1 MDIREHLKNLLA
13 EIQMPANRNLGEIV
27 RIKKR
32 LVENQ
37 NFEEAAILNKIEKSL
52 LKFILVADKI
62 TKHTRTIKIK
72 EIFSKQKSTKKMIT
86 QQQVRDLN
94 IETIKE
100 YGTNVQLDG
109 IINLGIYNA
118 TQPKILWV
126 LKEGNWGDDYFDT
139 EEDHNDKTDEV
150 INNIIKKY
158 YEDDYYSDV
167 TVYPKWRASFE
178 NIFYI
183 SHGII
188 EGVSKY
194 DDMSNIDNKAH
205 IDGKY
210 YLNNI
215 AFINIKK
222 NPGGSRANS
231 SRIAESYNRHKDF
244 ILKQINTINPDIII
258 NCSGVE
264 SLTLDLAEGAIKNH
278 ERNFVATTNRLI
290 INAYHPMHPMFK
302 NENPEYVDN
311 LLSIVKDHYHVKQ

>member
-1 MDIREHLKNLLA
+1 MDIREHLKALLT
-13 EIQMPANRNLGEIV
+13 EIQVPAEHNLEEIV
-27 RIKKR
+27 RIRKR

-72 EIFSKQKSTKKMIT
+72 EIFIKQKSTKKMIT

-100 YGTNVQLDG
+100 FGTNVQLDG
-109 IINLGIYNA
+109 IINLEIYNA

-126 LKEGNWGDDYFDT
+126 LKEGNWGEEYFDA
-139 EEDHNDKTDEV
+139 EEDHNEKTDEV
-150 INNIIKKY
+150 IENIIRKY
-158 YEDDYYSDV
+158 YEDDYYSNV
-167 TVYPKWRASFE
+167 TVYQWWRASFE

-188 EGVSKY
+188 EGIYKY
-194 DDMSNIDNKAH
+194 DDMSDIDSKAN

-210 YLNNI
+210 YLNNV
-215 AFINIKK
+215 AFINVKK
-222 NPGGSRANS
+222 NPGGNRANPN
-231 SRIAESYNRHKDF
+231 RIAESYNRHKDF
-244 ILKQINTINPDIII
+244 ILRQIDIINPDIII

-264 SLTLDLAEGAIKNH
+264 SLTSDLANGAIKND
-278 ERNFVATTNRLI
+278 ERNFISTSNRLI
-290 INAYHPMHPMFK
+290 VNAYHPMHPKFS
-302 NENPEYVDN
+302 NQSPEYVDN
-311 LLSIVKDHYHVKQ
+311 ILSIFKDNFNVRN